1 MLRFSQSDYYG
12 CMAQKIV
19 ILWAAF
25 FFFFVAFIY
34 ILICNYCTSKALEG
48 YYMRLYKQMHMHG
61 ATEKYIKFLT

>member
-1 MLRFSQSDYYG
+1 MYG
-12 CMAQKIV
+12 PEDSYFVGC
-19 ILWAAF
+19 F
-25 FFFFVAFIY
+25 FFFFCVAFIY